1 MDTQFTGKKKIAIVG
16 GTGKEGKGL
25 AYRLAKTGFQVCIG
39 SREIEKAMNAASEL
53 NAMENYSTKII
64 GQLNS
69 DVSKQADIVIVTVP
83 YSGHQSTLE
92 SIKENVQGKI
102 VVDVSVPLVP
112 PRITRVQMPAAGS
125 AGQEAQL
132 ILGENVFVVSA
143 FQNIPYERLITD
155 EVMRCDVLVCGN
167 SKEAK
172 QEILAI
178 AIAIGLTAW
187 DAGPIE
193 NSVIPEGMT
202 SILIGINKQF
212 GTTSAGIQIT
222 GVNTPEK

>member
-1 MDTQFTGKKKIAIVG
+1 MENQVIDKKKIAIVG

-25 AYRLAKTGFQVCIG
+25 AYRIAKAGFQVFIG
-39 SREIEKAMNAASEL
+39 SRDIEKALTAASEL
-53 NAMENYSTKII
+53 NAIENYSSKII
-64 GQLNS
+64 GLLNS
-69 DVSKQADIVIVTVP
+69 EVSKLADIVIVTVP
-83 YSGHQSTLE
+83 YAGHQATLE

-112 PRITRVQMPAAGS
+112 PKVTRVQMPVAGS

-132 ILGENVFVVSA
+132 ILGENVFVITA
-143 FQNIPYERLITD
+143 YQNIPYERLLKN
-155 EVMRCDVLVCGN
+155 EKMECDVLVCGN

-178 AIAIGLTAW
+178 SKAIGLTAW

-222 GVNTPEK
+222 GVKNPE

>member
-1 MDTQFTGKKKIAIVG
+1 MDTQNMGKKKIAIVG

-25 AYRLAKTGFQVCIG
+25 AYRIAKAGFQVFIG
-39 SREIEKAMNAASEL
+39 SREFEKATVAASEL
-53 NAMENYSTKII
+53 NEMENYSLKII
-64 GQLNS
+64 GLLNT

-83 YSGHQSTLE
+83 YAGHQATLE

-112 PRITRVQMPAAGS
+112 PRVTRVQMPTAGS

-132 ILGENVFVVSA
+132 ILGENVFVVTA
-143 FQNIPYERLITD
+143 FQNIPYERLFNNEEIG
-155 EVMRCDVLVCGN
+155 CDVLVCGN
-167 SKEAK
+167 SKEAR
-172 QEILAI
+172 QEII
-178 AIAIGLTAW
+178 AIATVIGLTAW

-222 GVNTPEK
+222 GVNKP

>member
-1 MDTQFTGKKKIAIVG
+1 MDTQNMGTKKIAIVG

-25 AYRLAKTGFQVCIG
+25 AYRIAKAGFQVFIG
-39 SREIEKAMNAASEL
+39 SREIEKATVAASEL
-53 NAMENYSTKII
+53 NEMENYSLKII
-64 GQLNS
+64 GLLNS

-83 YSGHQSTLE
+83 YAGHQATLE

-112 PRITRVQMPAAGS
+112 PRVTRVQMPAAGS

-132 ILGENVFVVSA
+132 ILGENVFVVTA
-143 FQNIPYERLITD
+143 FQNIPYERLFNNEEIG
-155 EVMRCDVLVCGN
+155 CDVLVCGN
-167 SKEAK
+167 SKEAR
-172 QEILAI
+172 QEII
-178 AIAIGLTAW
+178 AIATVIGLTAW

-222 GVNTPEK
+222 GVNKP

>member
-1 MDTQFTGKKKIAIVG
+1 MDTQNVGKKKIAIVG

-25 AYRLAKTGFQVCIG
+25 AYRIARAGFQVFVG
-39 SREIEKAMNAASEL
+39 SREIEKATVAASEL
-53 NAMENYSTKII
+53 NEMENYSLKII
-64 GQLNS
+64 GLLNT

-83 YSGHQSTLE
+83 YAGHQATLE

-112 PRITRVQMPAAGS
+112 PRVTRVQMPAAGS

-132 ILGENVFVVSA
+132 ILGENVFVVTA
-143 FQNIPYERLITD
+143 FQNIPYERLFNNEEIG
-155 EVMRCDVLVCGN
+155 CDVLVCGN
-167 SKEAK
+167 SKEAR
-172 QEILAI
+172 QEIIVI
-178 AIAIGLTAW
+178 ATVIGLTAW

-222 GVNTPEK
+222 GVNKP

>member
-1 MDTQFTGKKKIAIVG
+1 MDTQYSGKKKIGIIG

-25 AYRLAKTGFQVCIG
+25 AYRLAKTGFQVFIG
-39 SREIEKAMNAASEL
+39 SREIEKATNAASEL
-53 NAMENYSTKII
+53 NALENYSSKII
-64 GQLNS
+64 GLLNF
-69 DVSKQADIVIVTVP
+69 DASKQADIIIVTVP
-83 YSGHQSTLE
+83 YAGHQVTLE

-125 AGQEAQL
+125 AGQEAQI

-143 FQNIPYERLITD
+143 FQNIPYERLLKNEKIG
-155 EVMRCDVLVCGN
+155 CDVLVCGN
-167 SKEAK
+167 SKEAR

-178 AIAIGLTAW
+178 AKAIGLTAW

-222 GVNTPEK
+222 GVDTQEK

>member
-1 MDTQFTGKKKIAIVG
+1 MDTQNVGKKKIAIVG

-25 AYRLAKTGFQVCIG
+25 AYRIARAGFQVFVG
-39 SREIEKAMNAASEL
+39 SREIEKATVAASEL
-53 NAMENYSTKII
+53 NEMENYSLKII
-64 GQLNS
+64 GLLNT

-83 YSGHQSTLE
+83 YAGHQATLE

-112 PRITRVQMPAAGS
+112 PRVTRVQMPAAGS

-132 ILGENVFVVSA
+132 ILGENVFVVTA
-143 FQNIPYERLITD
+143 FQNIPFERLFNNEEIG
-155 EVMRCDVLVCGN
+155 CDVLVCGN
-167 SKEAK
+167 SKEAR
-172 QEILAI
+172 QEIIVI
-178 AIAIGLTAW
+178 ATVIGLTAW

-222 GVNTPEK
+222 GVNKP